1 MLEKWKNRWTV
12 RQFDSSIIP
21 AQKDIN
27 NLVEMIQ
34 YIPSQLGSIDHIWCL
49 LTPEDEELK
58 NWLVENIYYTDDKYQ
73 KHYEYFTALQ
83 DAPYMF
89 TSFQVKVPQQV
100 NKILTTEQKGYIKF
114 SKNTEAIR
122 NNSFHAG
129 ILVSET
135 LQLGYD
141 ACQIAC
147 VDGWVIKQH
156 NNTGH
161 EYAEKIWNRFG
172 PELKKIN
179 VTVNGQT
186 FYFNKDCIDK
196 PMISIG
202 IGKGLLNTDH
212 SFSPYKDGVTFTG
225 QKPKKWFNNVVR

>member
-1 MLEKWKNRWTV
+1 MLDKWKNRWTV
-12 RQFDSSIIP
+12 RKFDSGSIP
-21 AQKDIN
+21 DSNDID

-34 YIPSQLGSIDHIWCL
+34 YIPSQLGSIDHVWCL
-49 LTPEDEELK
+49 LTPEDQELK
-58 NWLVENIYYTDDKYQ
+58 NWLVENIYFTDDKYQ
-73 KHYEYFTALQ
+73 GRNEYFTALQ

-89 TSFQVKVPQQV
+89 TSFQIKIPQAL
-100 NKILTTEQKGYIKF
+100 NEILTEEQRGYIKI

-147 VDGWVIKQH
+147 VDGWAIKQD
-156 NNTGH
+156 NNTSY

-172 PELKKIN
+172 SNLQKIN
-179 VTVNGQT
+179 VTFNNQT
-186 FYFNKDCIDK
+186 FYFKKDYIGK
-196 PMISIG
+196 PMISVG
-202 IGKGLLNTDH
+202 IGTGISNTDH
-212 SFSPYKDGVTFTG
+212 KFTTYKDGVTHTG